1 MNMPKVSQRCIRV
14 SKRSPSAEQLGD
26 PPEKDA
32 PEEVFRALAG
42 EFGDY
47 LQPKHREASWI
58 EMTLPLGHPDLD
70 RLLARAEEL
79 GLIIPKDGS
88 EESKGLRITDFIVY
102 SERDIE
108 EAKFVECRRHT
119 PFIASCSQIHVGA
132 IERIA
137 SDQYI
142 KQCKNRALGSFVN
155 LYHLLAVRGKALEVL
170 QAADLKGLSL
180 IRLEPDK
187 GWPEGVESLH
197 LIWSESKFPPLD
209 EPNYVEKPGKWMV
222 EKLRVDGY
230 RMPQRL
236 HYLTREVPDLDVALT
251 HEQFWKTP
259 HYHGV
264 IFSRKARAILQSLDK
279 DLSFIPVVSR

>member
-1 MNMPKVSQRCIRV
+1 MNMSKVSQRCIRV
-14 SKRSPSAEQLGD
+14 SKRSPNADYLGH
-26 PPEKDA
+26 PPDRDA
-32 PEEVFRALAG
+32 PEEVFRVLAG

-58 EMTLPLGHPDLD
+58 EMTLPICHPDLD
-70 RLLARAEEL
+70 RLLSRAEEL
-79 GLIIPKDGS
+79 GLVIPKDGA

-102 SERDIE
+102 SEREIE
-108 EAKFVECRRHT
+108 EAKFVESRRHS
-119 PFIASCSQIHVGA
+119 PFIASNSQIDSGP
-132 IERIA
+132 IESIA
-137 SDQYI
+137 SDRYI
-142 KQCKNRALGSFVN
+142 KQCKNRNFGSFVN
-155 LYHLLAVRGKALEVL
+155 LYHLLAVRGKALEAL
-170 QAADLKGLSL
+170 QKANLKGLTL

-187 GWPEGVESLH
+187 GWPEGIEPLH

-209 EPNYVEKPGKWMV
+209 EANYVEKPGKWMV

-259 HYHGV
+259 HYHHV
-264 IFSRKARAILQSLDK
+264 IFSQKARAVLQSLDK
-279 DLSFIPVVSR
+279 QLSFIPVVSR

>member
-14 SKRSPSAEQLGD
+14 SKRSPSAEQLGA
-26 PPEKDA
+26 PREKDA
-32 PEEVFRALAG
+32 PEEVFRVLAD

-58 EMTLPLGHPDLD
+58 EMTLPMGHPDLD
-70 RLLARAEEL
+70 RLLARAQEL
-79 GLIIPKDGS
+79 GLTIPKDGS
-88 EESKGLRITDFIVY
+88 EELKGLRITDFIVY
-102 SERDIE
+102 SEREIE
-108 EAKFVECRRHT
+108 EAKFVECRRYA

-155 LYHLLAVRGKALEVL
+155 LYHLLAVRGKALEAL

-187 GWPEGVESLH
+187 GWPEGVEPLH

-209 EPNYVEKPGKWMV
+209 EANYVEKPGKWMV
-222 EKLRVDGY
+222 ERLRVDGY

-264 IFSRKARAILQSLDK
+264 IYSRKARAVLQSLDK
-279 DLSFIPVVSR
+279 QLSFIPVVSR

>member
-14 SKRSPSAEQLGD
+14 SKRSSSAEQLGD

-32 PEEVFRALAG
+32 PEEVFRVLAG

-58 EMTLPLGHPDLD
+58 EMTLPMGHPDLD
-70 RLLARAEEL
+70 RLLTRAKEL

-102 SERDIE
+102 SEREIE
-108 EAKFVECRRHT
+108 EAKFVECRRYAL
-119 PFIASCSQIHVGA
+119 FIASCSQIHVGA

-155 LYHLLAVRGKALEVL
+155 LYHLLAVRGKALEAL

-187 GWPEGVESLH
+187 GWPEGVEPLH

-209 EPNYVEKPGKWMV
+209 EGNYLEKQGTTTLQKM
-222 EKLRVDGY
+222 RVDGY
-230 RMPQRL
+230 RIPQRL

-259 HYHGV
+259 HYHHV